1 MYIKNIGEIDAVIF
15 DMDGTLIDSLH
26 VWVESDVQFI
36 TEQGYEYDE
45 QVSEHLKT
53 LHFRSAC
60 DYLKEH
66 YSLPMSSEE
75 IGERIMELVEEGYL
89 NRVPLKDG
97 VCGFLELL
105 TGNGIK
111 YCVATSND
119 RYLAESSLKK
129 LGIYDKFE
137 FLITSDEVGGGKE
150 TPRIFLEC
158 AERLGADIKKTVVFE
173 DSLHALLSAKAGGFK
188 TVGVYEARFP
198 DEFSKLENEAD
209 FCIKSFEELL

>member
-1 MYIKNIGEIDAVIF
+1 MNIKKIGETEAVIF

-26 VWVESDVQFI
+26 IWVESDVQFI

-45 QVSEHLKT
+45 QVSERLKT

-66 YSLPMSSEE
+66 YSLSMSSEE

-89 NRVPLKDG
+89 NRVPIKDG

-137 FLITSDEVGGGKE
+137 FLITSDEVGEGKE
-150 TPRIFLEC
+150 TPKIFLEC
-158 AERLGADIKKTVVFE
+158 AKRLGADIKKTVVFE

-198 DEFSKLENEAD
+198 DEFAKLKREAD
-209 FCIKSFEELL
+209 NCIKSFEELL